1 MKASDLFVRCLE
13 TEGVRYIFGL
23 PGEENLDLLES
34 LRSSKIT
41 FIPTRHEQGAAFIA
55 DVYGRLTGQ
64 AGVCLSTLGPGAT
77 NLVTGIAD
85 ANLDH
90 APVVAITAQA
100 GLERI
105 HKESH
110 QYVDILHCFE
120 PITKWNTR
128 IEQASVIPEVVR
140 KAFKIAQTEKPGACH
155 IELPED
161 VTGIE
166 VNQEPLSSKK
176 PRRPSPDRAA
186 LKAAA
191 EIIEQAQHPLLLAGN
206 GAVRG
211 GASKDLLAFSQKTGI
226 PVANTFMGKG
236 IVPWNYELALLTI
249 GLQAQDYL
257 SCGFDQAD
265 LIITAGYDLVEY
277 SPRHWNPDGKK
288 PIIHIDFT
296 PSEVDAFYQ
305 PQVEIVADVRETLE
319 LLAQEVKGRKDI
331 TYPKTLRSYLVKE
344 YEVNA
349 TSDSFPLKPQR
360 IIRDIRQ
367 VLDREDILISDVGA
381 HKIWIARMFPTYLPN
396 TVIISNGFAAMG
408 IALPGAVAA
417 KLVHPGRKVLAVC
430 GDGGFVMT
438 SYELETACRLGL
450 SFVVLIFNDNG
461 YGLIKWK
468 QEKKFGHEF
477 ATALSNPDFVKL
489 AESYGAKGFRIGSAS
504 ELIPVLKEA
513 FTLKVPSVV
522 DVPVDYSENFRFM
535 EKLGQFIIPM

>member
-1 MKASDLFVRCLE
+1 MKASDLLVRCLE
-13 TEGVRYIFGL
+13 LEGVRYLFGI

-41 FIPTRHEQGAAFIA
+41 FIPTRHEQAAAFMA
-55 DVYGRLTGQ
+55 DVYGRLTGR

-77 NLVTGIAD
+77 NLATGIAD

-90 APVVAITAQA
+90 APVVAITAQV

-110 QYVDILHCFE
+110 QYVDILRCFE
-120 PITKWNTR
+120 PLTKWNTR
-128 IEQASVIPEVVR
+128 IERASTIPEVVR
-140 KAFKIAQTEKPGACH
+140 KAFKIAEAEKPGACH

-161 VTGIE
+161 ITEIE
-166 VNQEPLSSKK
+166 VDQEPLSPVK

-186 LKAAA
+186 LKTAV
-191 EIIEQAQHPLLLAGN
+191 ELIERAHQPLILAGN

-211 GASKDLLAFSQKTGI
+211 HAAEEILRFSRKTGI

-236 IVPWNYELALLTI
+236 IVPCDYDLSLLTI
-249 GLQAQDYL
+249 GLQARDYI
-257 SCGFDQAD
+257 SCGFDEAD

-305 PQVEIVADVRETLE
+305 PRLEIVGDVRETFE
-319 LLAQEVKGRKDI
+319 LLGQKITGRKDLR
-331 TYPKTLRSYLVKE
+331 YSKTLRSSILKE
-344 YEVNA
+344 FEVNA
-349 TSDSFPLKPQR
+349 ADEGFPIKPQR
-360 IIRDIRQ
+360 ILHDIRQ

-381 HKIWIARMFPTYLPN
+381 HKIWIARMFPAYLPN

-408 IALPGAVAA
+408 IALPGAIVA
-417 KLVHPGRKVLAVC
+417 KLVHPDRKVMAVC
-430 GDGGFVMT
+430 GDGGFLMT
-438 SYELETACRLGL
+438 CYELETACRLGL
-450 SFVVLIFNDNG
+450 SFVTLIFNDKG

-468 QEKKFGHEF
+468 QEKRFGQAF
-477 ATALSNPDFVKL
+477 ATDLSNPDFVKL
-489 AESYGAKGFRIGSAS
+489 AESYGARGFRIGSAS
-504 ELIPVLKEA
+504 ELIPALNEA
-513 FTLKVPSVV
+513 FALKVPSVIE
-522 DVPVDYSENFRFM
+522 VPVDYSENFRFM
-535 EKLGQFIIPM
+535 ERLGQFICPL